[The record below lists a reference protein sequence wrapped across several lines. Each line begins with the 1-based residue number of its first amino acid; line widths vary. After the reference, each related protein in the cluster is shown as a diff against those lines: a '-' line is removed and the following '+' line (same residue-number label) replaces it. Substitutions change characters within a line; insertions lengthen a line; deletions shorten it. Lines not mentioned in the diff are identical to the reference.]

1 MKKILLAVCS
11 SLLLSLASCG
21 GKEGEKI
28 YYARDFGVVPGTGED
43 MTEEPIEYID
53 ITELEEVETQDGS
66 TEQSNG

>member
-1 MKKILLAVCS
+1 MKKILFAVCS

-43 MTEEPIEYID
+43 MTEELAAAIETIKAECASMCRSRWSPYH
-53 ITELEEVETQDGS
+53 
-66 TEQSNG
+66 